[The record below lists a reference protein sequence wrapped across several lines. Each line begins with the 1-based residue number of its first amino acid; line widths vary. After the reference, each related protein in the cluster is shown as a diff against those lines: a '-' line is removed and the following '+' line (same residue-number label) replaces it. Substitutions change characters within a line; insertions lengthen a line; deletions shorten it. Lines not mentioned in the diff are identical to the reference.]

1 MALMRNYNHM
11 KSIILFLLLS
21 FSSILIAQDISY
33 LEYLRTDLPE
43 QKREIIAETMELTI
57 EQAEIFWPIYT
68 EYESELDELSGER
81 LKLVRDFAEN
91 YYNLTDE
98 AAARLANKKHEL
110 DSKRTD
116 LLWKYYNKFKTEL
129 NPIDAAMF
137 YQVESQLLMLIDVQ
151 VAGEIPIIKKPKK

>member
-1 MALMRNYNHM
+1 M
-11 KSIILFLLLS
+11 KSFALFLFIS

-33 LEYLRTDLPE
+33 LEYLRTDLRL
-43 QKREIIAETMELTI
+43 QKREIIAETMELI
-57 EQAEIFWPIYT
+57 VEQAELFWPIYT

-81 LKLVRDFAEN
+81 LKLIKDYANN

-98 AAARLANKKHEL
+98 VAARLANKKYEL

-116 LLWKYYNKFKTEL
+116 LLWKYYNKLKTEL

-151 VAGEIPIIKKPKK
+151 VSGEVPIIKKPNK

>member
-1 MALMRNYNHM
+1 M
-11 KSIILFLLLS
+11 KSLILFLLFS

-57 EQAEIFWPIYT
+57 EQSEIFWPIYT
-68 EYESELDELSGER
+68 EYESELNELSGER
-81 LKLVRDFAEN
+81 LKLLKDYAEN
-91 YYNLTDE
+91 YYNLTEEVAD
-98 AAARLANKKHEL
+98 RLAGKKHEL
-110 DSKRTD
+110 DTKRTN
-116 LLWKYYNKFKTEL
+116 LLWKYYNKFKSEL

-151 VAGEIPIIKKPKK
+151 VAGEVPIIIKPKK

>member
-1 MALMRNYNHM
+1 M
-11 KSIILFLLLS
+11 KSLILFLLFSL
-21 FSSILIAQDISY
+21 SSILIAQDISY

-68 EYESELDELSGER
+68 EYESELNELSGER
-81 LKLVRDFAEN
+81 LKVIKDYAEN
-91 YYNLTDE
+91 YYNLTNE
-98 AAARLANKKHEL
+98 IAARLANKIHEL
-110 DSKRTD
+110 DSQRAS
-116 LLWKYYNKFKTEL
+116 LLWKYYNKIKTEL

-151 VAGEIPIIKKPKK
+151 IAGEIPIIKKPKK

>member
-1 MALMRNYNHM
+1 M
-11 KSIILFLLLS
+11 KSFILFLFFS

-57 EQAEIFWPIYT
+57 EQADIFWPIYT
-68 EYESELDELSGER
+68 EYESELDELSSKR
-81 LKLVRDFAEN
+81 LKLAKDYADN
-91 YYNLTDE
+91 YYNLNDE
-98 AAARLANKKHEL
+98 IANQLANKKHEL
-110 DSKRTD
+110 DVLRED
-116 LLWKYYNKFKTEL
+116 LVWEYYNMLKSEL
-129 NPIDAAMF
+129 NSIDAAMF